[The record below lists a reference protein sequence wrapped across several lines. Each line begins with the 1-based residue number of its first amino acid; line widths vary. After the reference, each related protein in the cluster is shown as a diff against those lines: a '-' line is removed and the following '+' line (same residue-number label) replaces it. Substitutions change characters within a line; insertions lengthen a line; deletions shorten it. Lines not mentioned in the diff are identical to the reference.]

1 MYDISDNDSKKYIEE
16 ISEKFSP
23 YIPRILV
30 HDKMGGAA
38 RVGGL
43 LQSGIDTVNM
53 LQTFAKSIDIKVCQE
68 LTDARV
74 KDLVELI
81 LSIAVEPF
89 RGISEK
95 GIEGI
100 KEMRDK

>member
-53 LQTFAKSIDIKVCQE
+53 L
-68 LTDARV
+68 
-74 KDLVELI
+74 
-81 LSIAVEPF
+81 
-89 RGISEK
+89 
-95 GIEGI
+95 
-100 KEMRDK
+100 